1 MGPGQLQR
9 AAGPALVRLLGPA
22 RGRLGRQERGRL
34 AGLCAVD
41 DEVLGPHRRRLRG
54 QAPHPAA
61 ASRLPVQR
69 PGRGRGR
76 GRRGRAARQLGES
89 LFPPFF
95 LRVQRTKTGRR
106 RENEKLT
113 QLSSH
118 FCLLLPQNSFTR
130 LTSTTARWSF
140 TTAGWTSARGR
151 LRSASGGT
159 GTVSEGFR
167 SVLSTFSF

>member
-89 LFPPFF
+89 LFPPLFF
-95 LRVQRTKTGRR
+95 ESAANQNRATKRKRKTHSTLFPLLSPSTS
-106 RENEKLT
+106 KLLH
-113 QLSSH
+113 QAYLDNSSMELYH
-118 FCLLLPQNSFTR
+118 
-130 LTSTTARWSF
+130 
-140 TTAGWTSARGR
+140 GR
-151 LRSASGGT
+151 LDKRPGAIAVRIRWYGDGK
-159 GTVSEGFR
+159 
-167 SVLSTFSF
+167 

>member
-1 MGPGQLQR
+1 VGPGQLQR

-89 LFPPFF
+89 LFPPLFF
-95 LRVQRTKTGRR
+95 ESAANQNRATKRKRKTHSTLFPLFVSLYLKTPSPGLPRQ
-106 RENEKLT
+106 
-113 QLSSH
+113 QLDGA
-118 FCLLLPQNSFTR
+118 LPRQ
-130 LTSTTARWSF
+130 
-140 TTAGWTSARGR
+140 AGQAPGGDCGPHPVVRGR
-151 LRSASGGT
+151 
-159 GTVSEGFR
+159 
-167 SVLSTFSF
+167 